1 MFATKKGKVG
11 ILNIIVDI
19 EELKLTDY
27 YHKINIFFP
36 SHTLGSKDK
45 VLELFEKFTAI
56 IALGANFFLMSC
68 FFTPVLLIVIACTL
82 HPVSG
87 NAE

>member
-1 MFATKKGKVG
+1 MFATKKSKVE

-27 YHKINIFFP
+27 YHEINIFSP

-56 IALGANFFLMSC
+56 IALGANFF
-68 FFTPVLLIVIACTL
+68 FNVLLPYACTPDCYSL
-82 HPVSG
+82 HTSPTKW
-87 NAE
+87 